1 MKNYIAPINSYVD
14 NKGKLTLDTYGCYL
28 DKEYNHKCNHPYQID
43 NVYLIP
49 TKQAIKEFG
58 AAKLHVTVLIGLSEP
73 TPSNDVRFKWNY
85 KAKRAELIPYLEF
98 KKIVGTIPTL
108 NSFPMATGWNVL
120 GKIIVNK

>member
-1 MKNYIAPINSYVD
+1 M
-14 NKGKLTLDTYGCYL
+14 
-28 DKEYNHKCNHPYQID
+28 D

-108 NSFPMATGWNVL
+108 NSFPIATGWNVF
-120 GKIIVNK
+120 GKIIVNDKIK